1 MLLQITKIPETQRES
16 ALQEYRETSVKPCIK
31 EIDEVVD
38 IEMQFQPPSQ
48 LKSYKDVELKA
59 PSSDKEEQP
68 TAQKLPANPE
78 LE

>member
-38 IEMQFQPPSQ
+38 IEMQF
-48 LKSYKDVELKA
+48 
-59 PSSDKEEQP
+59 
-68 TAQKLPANPE
+68 
-78 LE
+78 